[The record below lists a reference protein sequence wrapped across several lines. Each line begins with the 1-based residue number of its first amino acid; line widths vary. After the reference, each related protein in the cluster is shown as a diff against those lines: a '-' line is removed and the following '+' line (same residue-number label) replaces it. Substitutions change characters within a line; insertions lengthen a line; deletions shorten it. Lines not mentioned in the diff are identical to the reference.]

1 MLYRSRSR
9 AGVVESVDT
18 VYFTMGRRYGFMMND
33 HFQHGI
39 MHDRY
44 ASGTPGFDT
53 YRIWKAND
61 EPRGIVLIS
70 Y

>member
-1 MLYRSRSR
+1 VLYRSRSR

-44 ASGTPGFDT
+44 ASGTPGFD
-53 YRIWKAND
+53 I
-61 EPRGIVLIS
+61 PIVSEKRMKIHGVS